1 MTTAMRIRDALIFA
15 VLMTVLDIG
24 QSGQSHREEK
34 DEDIAEFY
42 STGSTIQTLYT
53 TMGKTACKVDNVNA
67 TGSVSTEFQR
77 RLGPEAKG
85 QRLQLVGKFMNTRYA
100 FGGRPF
106 NAMDVT
112 LKTGRD
118 FEIRSKNGN
127 STPQGCHD
135 KFKSHTRRAGI
146 VASKIWDCNNAAS
159 RQTR

>member
-112 LKTGRD
+112 LKTGSGYYSYEELL
-118 FEIRSKNGN
+118 FTFGGGN
-127 STPQGCHD
+127 CGIFFVSTTWGRRGCD
-135 KFKSHTRRAGI
+135 NIAKA
-146 VASKIWDCNNAAS
+146 
-159 RQTR
+159 